1 MTRVPIA
8 VQPCPYDAIIE
19 NGLLERAGE
28 HLRGRV
34 GNRQHLFIVTVPP
47 VRRRWGKKLM
57 RSLGSAGLQS
67 RLIEMRD
74 GERAKKLAT
83 VEALAEKLTQLGADR
98 DSVIVAFGSIC
109 DRKVAGRDAGGTR
122 APCLADDSLLSTGRC
137 FSGRISCRLA
147 AGI

>member
-19 NGLLERAGE
+19 NGLVERAGE

-34 GNRQHLFIVTVPP
+34 GNRQHLFVVTVPP

-74 GERAKKLAT
+74 GESGPR
-83 VEALAEKLTQLGADR
+83 
-98 DSVIVAFGSIC
+98 SFGSL
-109 DRKVAGRDAGGTR
+109 KFGGSVEN
-122 APCLADDSLLSTGRC
+122 L
-137 FSGRISCRLA
+137 RLVWPLPSA
-147 AGI
+147 AWQSSQAA